1 VPFDPAALKALADGG
16 GLVLFLAL
24 VVMVAVTLF
33 RGTWVPGS
41 YYREVKGERDAL
53 RVELKAAYKTIERQ
67 TVQLARERRIRV
79 ADHPDA

>member
-24 VVMVAVTLF
+24 VVMIAITLF

-41 YYREVKGERDAL
+41 YYREVSAERDAL
-53 RVELKAAYKTIERQ
+53 RVELKVLSRTVERL
-67 TVQLARERRIRV
+67 TVQLARERRVRS